1 MNAIKTTPRFINDTQ
16 VQVTKAF
23 AKNARIFGTPE
34 YKLWKEIRMDCP
46 NAEMVTKTIKRNP
59 NKKVDTR
66 NMTYANMEAFIKAQD
81 NANDLLQEMKKQI
94 AMSKVQTN
102 PYRSVLAWFLT
113 KFKDYDSY
121 KDYFM
126 EYEAET
132 ATAEVVAA

>member
-34 YKLWKEIRMDCP
+34 YKLWREIRMDCP

-59 NKKVDTR
+59 SKKVDTR
-66 NMTYANMEAFIKAQD
+66 NMTYANMEAFIKEQD
-81 NANDLLQEMKKQI
+81 NANELLQEMKKQI

-126 EYEAET
+126 EDDT
-132 ATAEVVAA
+132 ATTEVAAA